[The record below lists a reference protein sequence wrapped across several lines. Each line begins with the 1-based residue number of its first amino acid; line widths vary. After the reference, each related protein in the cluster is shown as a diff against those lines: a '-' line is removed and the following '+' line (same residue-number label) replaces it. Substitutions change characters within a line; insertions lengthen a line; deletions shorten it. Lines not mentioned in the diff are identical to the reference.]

1 MSRYIPKP
9 LKRLVPK
16 RANFR
21 CEYCLVH
28 EEDSYLAFEIEHIIS
43 LKHGGGNESEN
54 LAYACPHCN
63 QNKGSDLTTFLD
75 SYENIVAIFNPRKQ
89 SWTDHF
95 KIEEGE
101 ILPRSDIGRATIKL
115 LKLNEPERLI
125 HRKILMQSGSYP

>member
-1 MSRYIPKP
+1 
-9 LKRLVPK
+9 
-16 RANFR
+16 
-21 CEYCLVH
+21 LVH

-101 ILPRSDIGRATIKL
+101 ILPRSDTGRATIKL

>member
-1 MSRYIPKP
+1 MSRYIPKS